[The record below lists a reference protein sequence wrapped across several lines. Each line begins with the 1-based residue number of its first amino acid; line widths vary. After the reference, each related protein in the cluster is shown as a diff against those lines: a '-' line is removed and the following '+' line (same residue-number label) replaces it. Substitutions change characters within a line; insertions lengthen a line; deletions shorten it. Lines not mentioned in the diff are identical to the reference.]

1 MQQGAELVST
11 VSMAGGDLGWLVW
24 SKRRKTNARKLRLF
38 ACACCRRLW
47 PLLED
52 ERSRR
57 AVEVSERFSDGLVSR
72 KTLAAVRA
80 AAPARGT
87 SRARD
92 WAAKAAAYA
101 TAAGAYYAAE
111 KAAAAARQ
119 TAEAA
124 DGAAQEMTLIALLQH
139 ITDIAPPR
147 SARGNPEDLRAFF
160 AKCARWATVGNT
172 PAWAGSVVQLAESL
186 YAGADCSF
194 ALHDALLEA
203 GEAEMAQHFQEKE
216 HPKGCW
222 ALDLI
227 LGKR

>member
-1 MQQGAELVST
+1 MQQGEELEA
-11 VSMAGGDLGWLVW
+11 MAVGDLDWLIW
-24 SKRRKTNARKLRLF
+24 TKRRKANARKLRLF

-57 AVEVSERFSDGLVSR
+57 AVEVSEQFSDGMVSR

-87 SRARD
+87 TRAKD

-111 KAAAAARQ
+111 RTAAAARQ
-119 TAEAA
+119 TAQAA
-124 DGAAQEMTLIALLQH
+124 DVAVHETSLIALLQH
-139 ITDIAPPR
+139 ITEIAPPARLVHGDPDNLR
-147 SARGNPEDLRAFF
+147 SFF
-160 AKCARWATVGNT
+160 EKCARWADVGKTTWPGTVL
-172 PAWAGSVVQLAESL
+172 QLAESL
-186 YAGADCSF
+186 YAGEDCCF

-203 GEAEMAQHFQEKE
+203 GHAELAEHFQEKE

-222 ALDLI
+222 ALDLV
-227 LGKR
+227 LGKE